1 MSRVD
6 YWIRNLIEAGQS
18 HSDINHVVADIGRS
32 VGADVGILFLGS
44 SPKLSLGNVFH
55 SGIEQPLLEYYER
68 HSQNDVYL
76 RHYSHQ
82 NLQGTIVPL
91 QTMLPLNKITD
102 EWFRDEML
110 RTIAVKYSLSGY
122 CRLNQ
127 SEVQVLT
134 FHRYSSPFKP
144 ESQLQLQLLM
154 DALVPWSQFFLS
166 KQKLIDQFGHSPLQH
181 GSLQLPDDLTPA
193 ERQVIQLLSKGY
205 DGSEITQLR
214 GVSKETTKSQIK
226 SILHKLECK
235 HQNQLL
241 HKVYTELV
249 T

>member
-1 MSRVD
+1 MNRAD

-18 HSDINHVVADIGRS
+18 HLDINHVVADIGRS
-32 VGADVGILFLGS
+32 VGADVSILFLGS
-44 SPKLSLGNVFH
+44 SPKLSLGHVFH
-55 SGIEQPLLEYYER
+55 AGIEQPLLEYYER
-68 HSQNDVYL
+68 HSQSDVYL
-76 RHYSHQ
+76 RHYSQQ

-110 RTIAVKYSLSGY
+110 RTIAVKHSLSGY
-122 CRLNQ
+122 CRLNK
-127 SEVQVLT
+127 SDVQVLT

-144 ESQLQLQLLM
+144 ECQLQLQQLM
-154 DALVPWSQFFLS
+154 DALVPWSQYYLS
-166 KQKLIDQFGHSPLQH
+166 KQQLMNKFGTIPLQH
-181 GSLQLPDDLTPA
+181 GSLQLPDTLTPA
-193 ERQVIQLLSKGY
+193 ERQVIQLLSRGY
-205 DGSEITQLR
+205 DGSEITQFR

-235 HQNQLL
+235 HQNHLL